1 MYVFFWFSRTVG
13 MSPNLPSPGSASA
26 ALFPGGPSPST
37 LSALVSQHRLL
48 ELSRFGLRGYDLAQH
63 MLTQQGA
70 VSKLLGKRR
79 LVVLGGTT
87 RGRIPKNC
95 TNTYTYRRSHPYVF
109 CLRLNGKHRKPKNGQ
124 SNRTQ
129 RIRRFCGS
137 AGTKQRRTDGRI
149 L

>member
-1 MYVFFWFSRTVG
+1 MSVFGFHTQSACRRTCRHLDPHRPPCSRAARRRQRCPRSSRSIACSSCPASVCAATI
-13 MSPNLPSPGSASA
+13 SRSTCSRNRAPSRNYWVSADWYYWEHNA
-26 ALFPGGPSPST
+26 WENT
-37 LSALVSQHRLL
+37 
-48 ELSRFGLRGYDLAQH
+48 E
-63 MLTQQGA
+63 
-70 VSKLLGKRR
+70 
-79 LVVLGGTT
+79 
-87 RGRIPKNC
+87 NC